1 MKYIRIH
8 IFSIALAFL
17 SCTNTT
23 ECKLKI
29 LDVLNPVSLGT
40 WENVTNLE
48 IDKSADGRLLFLK
61 KLETKKGISIFDRKF
76 FFDYLLSKNNS
87 LNFDYFAKLFIVEI
101 NNSGEVST
109 KDKYLILLCRDSTQI
124 IKFSSIIG
132 KWSMIDRHFEESKKV
147 LNNINNINSIINL
160 PRKSNNLDGILSI
173 SEFLANG
180 HVKVK
185 VFGALDEVQ
194 WKNLKFLKATKD

>member
-1 MKYIRIH
+1 M
-8 IFSIALAFL
+8 
-17 SCTNTT
+17 
-23 ECKLKI
+23 
-29 LDVLNPVSLGT
+29 
-40 WENVTNLE
+40 
-48 IDKSADGRLLFLK
+48 ADYCFLK
-61 KLETKKGISIFDRKF
+61 SWKPKKGFQFLIDF

-87 LNFDYFAKLFIVEI
+87 LNFDYFAKLFIVEV
-101 NNSGEVST
+101 NSSGEVST
-109 KDKYLILLCRDSTQI
+109 KDKYLILLCGDSTQI